1 MPVLSPP
8 CVTLA
13 VWAQRDVQRGWSPAS
28 ASAHP
33 AGAPV
38 ASRLALPQSGVV
50 RPSDPHVDPSLNPG
64 SSGRGTALNVGLSVV
79 EATLKRLT
87 ADVCLL
93 TLSPAAETSLSFLE
107 GDPGG
112 MSHSSHHK
120 CSLRPTATVE
130 GSMLRCDHVLYPF
143 SLKKT
148 VRTIGSLVSTGC
160 LSSRG
165 PDGTL
170 YRLGGASAQA

>member
-1 MPVLSPP
+1 MGTERSPAGLEPCVRLSPP
-8 CVTLA
+8 
-13 VWAQRDVQRGWSPAS
+13 P
-28 ASAHP
+28 
-33 AGAPV
+33 GAPA
-38 ASRLALPQSGVV
+38 ASRLALLQSGVV
-50 RPSDPHVDPSLNPG
+50 RLSDPHVDPSLNPG
-64 SSGRGTALNVGLSVV
+64 SSGRGTALNVGLSVI

-93 TLSPAAETSLSFLE
+93 TPSPAAETSLSFFE

-120 CSLRPTATVE
+120 CSLRPAATAE

-148 VRTIGSLVSTGC
+148 TRTIGSLVSTGC
-160 LSSRG
+160 ISSRG

-170 YRLGGASAQA
+170 YQLGGASAQA